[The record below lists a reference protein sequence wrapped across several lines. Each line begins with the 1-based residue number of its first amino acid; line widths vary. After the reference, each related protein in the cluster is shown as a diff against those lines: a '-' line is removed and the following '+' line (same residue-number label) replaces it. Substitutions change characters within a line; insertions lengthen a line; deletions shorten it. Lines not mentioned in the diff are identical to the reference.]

1 MNNTFTAIDFEITY
15 RKRWSICQIGLVHY
29 VDGVI
34 QKKLSVLIQPQKNFY
49 RNHFI
54 SLEGISDGHQLAAPI
69 FDEIWYQ
76 IEPFIK
82 DQHVVAS
89 FLFPFNFLF
98 IDSALAYY
106 GIPIPPYFKHCIY
119 LIYDKT
125 LATLCKEHNIAVN
138 YYDSVSIATACGEL
152 YLISSR

>member
-1 MNNTFTAIDFEITY
+1 MYNTFTAIDFEITY

-29 VDGVI
+29 VNGII
-34 QKKLSVLIQPQKNFY
+34 QRKLSLLIQPQKNFY

-54 SLEGISDGHQLAAPI
+54 SLEGISDGHQLAAPT
-69 FDEIWYQ
+69 FDKGWHQ
-76 IEPFIK
+76 IELFTK

-98 IDSALAYY
+98 IESELAYY
-106 GIPIPPYFKHCIY
+106 GISKSPYFQHCIY
-119 LIYDKT
+119 LIYNKN
-125 LATLCKEHNIAVN
+125 LAMLCKEHNIIVN
-138 YYDSVSIATACGEL
+138 YYDAVSIALACGEL